1 MDQITQDRDRE
12 EEEKRM
18 AKLTK
23 REQMEE
29 LRRRAEEAEGDF
41 EDRAHSMN
49 EDARYF
55 GTNRP
60 YRAPMKREF

>member
-1 MDQITQDRDRE
+1 MDQITQDRERE
-12 EEEKRM
+12 EEDKRM

-23 REQMEE
+23 KEQMEE

-41 EDRAHSMN
+41 EERTHTLN

-55 GTNRP
+55 GTYWR
-60 YRAPMKREF
+60 

>member
-1 MDQITQDRDRE
+1 MDQIQQDRERE
-12 EEEKRM
+12 AEEKKM
-18 AKLTK
+18 AKLSK

-41 EDRAHSMN
+41 EDRTHSLN

-55 GTNRP
+55 GTLIQV
-60 YRAPMKREF
+60 